1 MNVRYPLC
9 YEQLMLTSFS
19 YSKFFSFPKA
29 TLQTAQSASSRSKP
43 VHESAE
49 NLQLQGIVFF
59 KVKDHFLV
67 YTIIFLSCINQSQ
80 I

>member
-49 NLQLQGIVFF
+49 NLQLQGIFFF
-59 KVKDHFLV
+59 KVKDPFLV
-67 YTIIFLSCINQSQ
+67 YTVYISLKYKQ
-80 I
+80 